1 MVRKRL
7 GDLIREEAG
16 KALTP
21 EAGKAAAS
29 KKAAVSKEVE
39 VKEFKVNPP
48 PAPTSKSQTARR
60 TPAKAVETTKATAA
74 PKAAAAKKPAAD
86 PKVAE
91 LTASLAAAQKALSFS
106 QQHEEELKQ
115 QLAIARQREQSLGQ
129 QLTNWETKL
138 AEQQAIAH
146 RLQADLNQTEKLQ
159 TELAEAKQ
167 VILKLS
173 AQQAT
178 STTAKP
184 SPPKSS
190 SEAIAAKPKPE
201 VYKFERIGWTPLS
214 PHLIEP
220 TNSPN
225 KSNDIDL
232 GWVD

>member
-16 KALTP
+16 KGLSP
-21 EAGKAAAS
+21 ETNPAS
-29 KKAAVSKEVE
+29 QKPEVSPEPKP
-39 VKEFKVNPP
+39 NPP
-48 PAPTSKSQTARR
+48 AAKSSSARR
-60 TPAKAVETTKATAA
+60 SATKPTAAA
-74 PKAAAAKKPAAD
+74 PKTTASKQPAAD
-86 PKVAE
+86 PTVAQ
-91 LTASLAAAQKALSFS
+91 LKTSLAKAEQALSLS

-115 QLAIARQREQSLGQ
+115 QLAVSRQREQSLSQ
-129 QLTNWETKL
+129 QLTDWESKL
-138 AEQQAIAH
+138 EQQQAIAH

-173 AQQAT
+173 AQQASAPAT
-178 STTAKP
+178 KPATAK
-184 SPPKSS
+184 SAVPKTET

-220 TNSPN
+220 SNSPS
-225 KSNDIDL
+225 KLSDIDL